1 MFSYFLFRLQIT
13 MIALMTLLSL
23 VISASVSSSQPQ
35 GFERRVASYEDEEDY
50 DGQAQTHVGYRS
62 RLYDYSNEQEE
73 EEQPPQRTSPSYS
86 RNTPQQQQQK
96 QQIYPK
102 KVKSISSE
110 ELEEEEEPDRL
121 ALFLEKTKFVCEG
134 KVTGCV

>member
-1 MFSYFLFRLQIT
+1 
-13 MIALMTLLSL
+13 MTLVSL
-23 VISASVSSSQPQ
+23 VISASVLNSQPQ
-35 GFERRVASYEDEEDY
+35 GFERRVAVASYEDEEDY

-73 EEQPPQRTSPSYS
+73 EQEPQQRTSPSYI
-86 RNTPQQQQQK
+86 RNPPQQQQQK

-121 ALFLEKTKFVCEG
+121 ALFLEKSKFVCEG
-134 KVTGCV
+134 KVTG

>member
-1 MFSYFLFRLQIT
+1 ML
-13 MIALMTLLSL
+13 ALMTLVSL
-23 VISASVSSSQPQ
+23 VISASVSNSQPQ

-73 EEQPPQRTSPSYS
+73 EQEPPQRTASPGY
-86 RNTPQQQQQK
+86 RNTPQQQQK
-96 QQIYPK
+96 QQTYPK

-121 ALFLEKTKFVCEG
+121 ALLLEKSKFVCDG
-134 KVTGCV
+134 KVTG

>member
-1 MFSYFLFRLQIT
+1 ML
-13 MIALMTLLSL
+13 ALMTLVSL

-35 GFERRVASYEDEEDY
+35 GFERRVSSYEDEEDY

-73 EEQPPQRTSPSYS
+73 EQEPPQRTSPSYS
-86 RNTPQQQQQK
+86 RNTPQQQK

-121 ALFLEKTKFVCEG
+121 ALFLEKSKFACDG
-134 KVTGCV
+134 KVTG

>member
-1 MFSYFLFRLQIT
+1 MFSFLSRLQIT
-13 MIALMTLLSL
+13 MLVLMTLVSL

-73 EEQPPQRTSPSYS
+73 EEPQQRTSPSYS
-86 RNTPQQQQQK
+86 RNTPQQQK
-96 QQIYPK
+96 QQQVYPK

-121 ALFLEKTKFVCEG
+121 ALFLEKSKFACDG
-134 KVTGCV
+134 KVTG